1 MVREHLKELVER
13 LTVIENEIKLLQD
26 DRKNLISDF
35 GDKLDVKACRA
46 AWSILKTKKRVDE
59 NALEQILN
67 EIDKG

>member
-1 MVREHLKELVER
+1 MVKEHLKELVER

-35 GDKLDVKACRA
+35 GDKLDVKAFRA

-59 NALEQILN
+59 GALEQILN
-67 EIDKG
+67 EIDRA